1 MNAMDSTEAQ
11 RRIADAELLQAL
23 ARKESRWFGTYL
35 FIFGIASL
43 VIGAFFAAFHDSS
56 PTILVVAMFV
66 WAFFVCATAWWANSK
81 KIAGRGTMRLS
92 ALAFGVWGLLWAAT
106 CVLGSTVFTQTPWVW
121 WAGGVTMAVWMIVC
135 AAISWSRSGSTATRP
150 SRG

>member
-11 RRIADAELLQAL
+11 RRIADAQLLQSL

-43 VIGAFFAAFHDSS
+43 VIGAFFAVFHDGSRA
-56 PTILVVAMFV
+56 ILVWAMIA
-66 WAFFVCATAWWANSK
+66 WALFVCAVAWWGNTK

-92 ALAFGVWGLLWAAT
+92 AIAFSGWGILWALT
-106 CVLGSTVFTQTPWVW
+106 CVLGSTVFTGTPWVW

-135 AAISWSRSGSTATRP
+135 AAISWNRSRS
-150 SRG
+150 